1 MTDFLIEQFPE
12 AIEINGDIYDIN
24 TDFRVGLQIMADF
37 ESSEFDKDECA
48 YLMLKRLYKDLPED
62 REPEFYQIALQKA
75 IKFLNVGDED
85 PPSTEGKPR
94 LYSFS
99 QDAKL
104 IYAAFNQ
111 THGIDLQ
118 KAQMHWWRFVSLFSD
133 LGADTAFCN
142 LVSLRKRYYDGKTTD
157 YEREYIAEYGREFF
171 LTDHTEQELDESEIE
186 FIKLLPE
193 EDQKRFW
200 KGRNI

>member
-24 TDFRVGLQIMADF
+24 ADFRIGLQIMADF
-37 ESSEFDKDECA
+37 ESSEFDRDECA

-75 IKFLNVGDED
+75 IKFLNVGDEA

-111 THGIDLQ
+111 THSIDLQ
-118 KAQMHWWRFVSLFSD
+118 TAQMHWWRFVSLFSD

-157 YEREYIAEYGREFF
+157 YEREYIAEYGDEFF
-171 LTDHTEQELDESEIE
+171 LTTHTEKELDESEIE